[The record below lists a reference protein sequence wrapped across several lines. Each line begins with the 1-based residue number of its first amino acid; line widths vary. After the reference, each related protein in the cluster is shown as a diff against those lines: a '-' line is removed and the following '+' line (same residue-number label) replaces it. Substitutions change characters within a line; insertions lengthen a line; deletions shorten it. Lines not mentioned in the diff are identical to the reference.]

1 MKEKKL
7 IAYHTI
13 CFRCTDEEL
22 KKYNE
27 AAKKDNRTLSNY
39 IRTKLLK

>member
-1 MKEKKL
+1 MKEKKQ
-7 IAYHTI
+7 ISYNI
-13 CFRCTDEEL
+13 VSFRCTNEEL